1 MGPVWTLTTVAPVVP
16 RPFVLR
22 RLHSITGL
30 MLTIF
35 IVEHLLTN
43 SQAALWV
50 GEDGLG
56 FVRLVNTI
64 HELPFLQAIEWML
77 IGIPFAIHGFLG
89 IKVALQSRF
98 KSRCTDGSQPSLPQ
112 YARNQAYTW
121 QRITS
126 WILLVGVIAHV
137 AHMRFIRQPEAI
149 LNGASANYL
158 VKLTVDPGLYTVSD
172 RLQVALF
179 NPDQI
184 QQERQL
190 LTQEQQS
197 LNVAILAE
205 NPPFSGGNT
214 SPAAS
219 IATRVETQHLE
230 SFRRYVQTLSSYQ
243 LEPDQV
249 VGVANNFGTALLLV
263 VRDTMKVGWICALYT
278 LLVLAGT
285 FHAFNGLWIFLI
297 HWGVVLSARSQRVMA
312 HLCNGLAVLFAFLGL
327 AAVWGTYWINLKS

>member
-1 MGPVWTLTTVAPVVP
+1 
-16 RPFVLR
+16 
-22 RLHSITGL
+22 

-64 HELPFLQAIEWML
+64 HELPFLQVIEWLL

-98 KSRCTDGSQPSLPQ
+98 KSRRSDGSKPSLPQ

-126 WILLVGVIAHV
+126 WVLLVGVVAHV
-137 AHMRFIRQPEAI
+137 AHMRFIRQPEAV
-149 LNGASANYL
+149 LNGASSNYL
-158 VKLTVDPGLYTVSD
+158 VKLTADPGLYTVAD

-197 LNVAILAE
+197 LNVAFLAE
-205 NPPFSGGNT
+205 NPEFAGGIT
-214 SPAAS
+214 SKAMS
-219 IATRVETQHLE
+219 VATRVEAQHLE
-230 SFRRYVQTLSSYQ
+230 SFRRYVQTLSAYQ
-243 LEPDQV
+243 LSPDQV

-263 VRDTMKVGWICALYT
+263 VRDSLKVVWICVLYT
-278 LLVLAGT
+278 LLVLAGS

-297 HWGVVLSARSQRVMA
+297 HWGAVLSAKSQRLMA
-312 HLCNGLAVLFAFLGL
+312 HCCNGLAVLFAFLGL
-327 AAVWGTYWINLKS
+327 CAVWGTYWINLRS

>member
-1 MGPVWTLTTVAPVVP
+1 
-16 RPFVLR
+16 
-22 RLHSITGL
+22 

-64 HELPFLQAIEWML
+64 HELPFLQVIEWML
-77 IGIPFAIHGFLG
+77 IGVPFAIHGFLG
-89 IKVALQSRF
+89 IRVALQARF
-98 KSRCTDGSQPSLPQ
+98 KSRRSDGSQPSLPQ

-126 WILLVGVIAHV
+126 WVLLVGVIAHV
-137 AHMRFIRQPEAI
+137 VHMRFIRQPEAI
-149 LNGASANYL
+149 FNGASANYL
-158 VKLTVDPGLYTVSD
+158 VKLTSDPGLYTVAD

-179 NPDQI
+179 NPEQI
-184 QQERQL
+184 HQERQL

-197 LNVAILAE
+197 LNVAVLAG
-205 NPPFSGGNT
+205 NPARLEGN
-214 SPAAS
+214 SMQASS
-219 IATRVETQHLE
+219 IATRVELQHLD
-230 SFRRYVQTLSSYQ
+230 SFRRYVQVLSGYQ

-263 VRDTMKVGWICALYT
+263 VRDTMKVIWICALYT
-278 LLVLAGT
+278 LLVLAGS

-297 HWGVVLSARSQRVMA
+297 HWGTVLSAKSQRVMA
-312 HLCNGLAVLFAFLGL
+312 HLCNGLALLFAFLGL